1 MKKSALWSFMLLL
14 VMALFLAACN
24 NDSSKTEKENE
35 KDTSGDTTTT
45 TDEPSTEGGIVT
57 YGTDVAP
64 EGVYDPAYS
73 GSIVD
78 SYIQN
83 FTMEGIYDV
92 NDDLEYVPNLAS
104 WEISEDKL
112 TYTFTFQKG
121 VKWHN
126 GEELTA
132 DDWVLL

>member
-1 MKKSALWSFMLLL
+1 
-14 VMALFLAACN
+14 
-24 NDSSKTEKENE
+24 
-35 KDTSGDTTTT
+35 
-45 TDEPSTEGGIVT
+45 
-57 YGTDVAP
+57 
-64 EGVYDPAYS
+64 
-73 GSIVD
+73 
-78 SYIQN
+78 
-83 FTMEGIYDV
+83 MEGIYDV